1 MENTFDKTASETI
14 DLLEARLRRIEY
26 AVCGHIDTT
35 SVTSSDVSIS
45 AYERLADLEHIL
57 HGLASKSRVIQ
68 DLLKLRESI
77 VFYQG
82 YLVVATN
89 AFLLDAK
96 YPDLFQS
103 IDPDILPTT
112 LDPSSIL
119 SIVLASAS
127 AYPST
132 ASRLTSI
139 LDMPIPSAES
149 SAQLIDLQ
157 PRIAKIEAL
166 QIAQNAELS
175 ALRQRTAAVIQRWY
189 TVDILG
195 TGETWAELEERVQ
208 HVEQKVRRATT
219 MKQIDDGV
227 AQE

>member
-77 VFYQG
+77 VFCQG

-112 LDPSSIL
+112 LDTSSIL

-139 LDMPIPSAES
+139 LDMPISSAES

-166 QIAQNAELS
+166 QMAQNADLS